1 MRVDITPTWEDFYAR
16 LHRRSGLDLRLYKQE
31 QMQRRILG
39 VVDAKG
45 LRDLGEL
52 AARVEND
59 KDEMRWLMD
68 KLAINVSELYRNPE
82 KWTELE
88 KHVLPALL
96 TRSSRLKCWSA
107 GCSYGAEA
115 YTLASVLETSFP
127 GSHSILGTDIDE
139 AALDQARRGEF
150 SAADVRGVPPAV
162 RERHFEPLGEG
173 WRARPGL
180 RKGLSFRK
188 GNLLADRFETN
199 FDLILCRNVVIYF
212 TDAAKEE
219 LYRRL
224 FAALRPGG
232 FLFVG
237 STERIFSA
245 RQIGFESPI
254 PFFYQRP
261 LEGHL
266 RWRNAS

>member
-1 MRVDITPTWEDFYAR
+1 VQADLTPTWEEFYGR
-16 LHRRSGLDLRLYKQE
+16 IHRRTGLDLRLYKQA
-31 QMQRRILG
+31 QMQRRILS
-39 VVDAKG
+39 VLEAKG
-45 LRDLGEL
+45 LADLREL
-52 AARVEND
+52 ARRVETD
-59 KDEMRWLMD
+59 PGEMRWLLD

-82 KWTELE
+82 KWQEMQR
-88 KHVLPALL
+88 HVIPALL

-115 YTLASVLETSFP
+115 YTLASILATSFP
-127 GSHSILGTDIDE
+127 GTHSILGTDIDE

-150 SAADVRGVPPAV
+150 NAADVRGVPPAV
-162 RERHFEPLGEG
+162 LDQYFEPMGEG
-173 WRARPGL
+173 WRARPTL
-180 RKGLSFRK
+180 RRGISFRK
-188 GNLLADRFETN
+188 GNLLSDRFDSG

-224 FAALRPGG
+224 FEALRPGG